1 MLTENILFMLPG
13 PYEFLIILLMWGLGA
28 LTLVLPIVYAVYAIK
43 ERRHILSE
51 IERLRQDVQELGQR
65 FERPP
70 RSEGGV

>member
-13 PYEFLIILLMWGLGA
+13 PYEFLIIVFMWGLGA
-28 LTLVLPIVYAVYAIK
+28 LLPIVYAVYAI
-43 ERRHILSE
+43 RQRHHILSE

-65 FERPP
+65 LDRPP